1 MLYSKVFI
9 GLTLSIL
16 VFEKAHALE
25 SLDIDVDGYEYVAS
39 IMEEDISDFGISSD
53 LSCTMTMDSPYS
65 TETAVYEG
73 EIVHEDTL
81 TAKQKYVD
89 YTELIHKTDNN
100 DNIPGILA
108 NKPVTYP
115 YNEKMNLRPLPNN
128 HLLTSFIFNMSSE
141 LFHPNKNALDSD
153 QYSHYTVF
161 PKAIKLLLELTS
173 TRQLQLRFTRGYWDS
188 ETWGALPHNG
198 FKSGGSG
205 VELWATIEAS
215 SRKTAYKK
223 WKTLAN
229 YLSGHFCASINFIDN
244 SKTSFPQY
252 TYDSFFRGKEEKIPL
267 FDQKNG
273 NTSLY
278 VLHASLANEPVCTEN
293 LTPLIKFLPT
303 RGKAG
308 ISSYLDGHKV
318 FDSIWHS
325 ISIDVDTLC
334 EREDGQCQYK
344 METNVDVVIHVPNTL
359 KRFENP
365 IPKPI
370 PGDKLRCD
378 LSKPYDPYECF
389 PLPEST
395 DTNFS
400 LSQLFNKTINGCNNF
415 IEKPTT
421 ICVQATNDWDIT
433 LKVME
438 DDQKE
443 SYFGTPNN
451 CFELDSSKEYDL
463 IIDTQNSQNVT
474 FIGEVPIYV
483 SRSLTGYGQDHGGL
497 RTLLRNSN
505 ETPVK
510 IIFYESLPW
519 FMRLYLSTISVE
531 STNPNITRDTIME
544 SMYYSPAKD
553 REKPAHIEFLL
564 EIPPLTTVTFSYQF
578 DKTLL
583 QFAEYPPDAN
593 HGFEI
598 EAAVITVISPKLYQ
612 LRTPTLLVLLS
623 TPDFSMPY
631 NVIIITSTIMGLIFG
646 VMYNLLV
653 KRVVTLEEADKILTE
668 RSIKYRLL
676 VLKQRLLSKIGLT
689 P

>member
-1 MLYSKVFI
+1 MIYFKVFT

-16 VFEKAHALE
+16 VFQKVHSLE
-25 SLDIDVDGYEYVAS
+25 SLDIEINSYEYVTTPTEKVVTNSS
-39 IMEEDISDFGISSD
+39 IFGA
-53 LSCTMTMDSPYS
+53 LSCTITTDSLS
-65 TETAVYEG
+65 
-73 EIVHEDTL
+73 L
-81 TAKQKYVD
+81 TKAAEQKYVD
-89 YTELIHKTDNN
+89 FEKVLHKTDNHE
-100 DNIPGILA
+100 NIPGILT
-108 NKPVTYP
+108 NNPVTYP

-128 HLLTSFIFNMSSE
+128 HLLTSFIFDMDSE
-141 LFHPNKNALDSD
+141 PFYPNKNALDSD

-161 PKAIKLLLELTS
+161 PKIIKPLLELTS
-173 TRQLQLRFTRGYWDS
+173 TRQFQLRFTRGYWDS
-188 ETWGALPHNG
+188 ETWGTLPYNG

-205 VELWATIEAS
+205 VELWATIEATS
-215 SRKTAYKK
+215 KETAYEK

-252 TYDSFFRGKEEKIPL
+252 TFGSFFNGKEERIPL
-267 FDQKNG
+267 FNQKRE
-273 NTSLY
+273 NTDLY

-303 RGKAG
+303 RGKTG

-325 ISIDVDTLC
+325 VSIDVGTFC

-344 METNVDVVIHVPNTL
+344 MEANVDMVIHVPNTL
-359 KRFENP
+359 ERFENP
-365 IPKPI
+365 IPKPVA
-370 PGDKLRCD
+370 GDKLKCD
-378 LSKPYDPYECF
+378 LSKPHDIYECF
-389 PLPEST
+389 PLSEST

-400 LSQLFNKTINGCNNF
+400 LSQLFNKTIKGCNNF
-415 IEKPTT
+415 IKEPTT
-421 ICVQATNDWDIT
+421 ICVQATNEWDIT
-433 LKVME
+433 LKVIE
-438 DDQKE
+438 DGQKE
-443 SYFGTPNN
+443 SFFGTPDN
-451 CFELDSSKEYDL
+451 CFELVSSKEYDL
-463 IIDTQNSQNVT
+463 IIDTNNSQNVT
-474 FIGEVPIYV
+474 LIDEVPIYV

-497 RTLLRNSN
+497 RTLLKNPS

-519 FMRLYLSTISVE
+519 FMRLYLSTLTVE
-531 STNPNITRDTIME
+531 STDPSINRDTILE

-598 EAAVITVISPKLYQ
+598 EAAIITIVSPKLYQ
-612 LRTPTLLVLLS
+612 LRTSTLLLLLS

-631 NVIIITSTIMGLIFG
+631 NVIIITSTVMGLIFG
-646 VMYNLLV
+646 VMFNLLL
-653 KRVVTLEEADKILTE
+653 KRVVTLEEADKILVE
-668 RSIKYRLL
+668 RSIKYKLL
-676 VLKQRLLSKIGLT
+676 VLKQHVLRKIGLT
-689 P
+689 S

>member
-1 MLYSKVFI
+1 MLYSKVFT

-16 VFEKAHALE
+16 VFQKVHSLD
-25 SLDIDVDGYEYVAS
+25 SLDIDIDGYEYVTS
-39 IMEEDISDFGISSD
+39 LMEEDVTNSTISSD
-53 LSCTMTMDSPYS
+53 LSCTTTIDRLYS
-65 TETAVYEG
+65 TETAIYEEDIVNENTIITEQIYIDSA
-73 EIVHEDTL
+73 EIL
-81 TAKQKYVD
+81 
-89 YTELIHKTDNN
+89 HKTDNHE
-100 DNIPGILA
+100 NISGILT
-108 NKPVTYP
+108 NKSVTYP
-115 YNEKMNLRPLPNN
+115 YIEKMNLRPLPNN
-128 HLLTSFIFNMSSE
+128 HLLTSFIFDISSE
-141 LFHPNKNALDSD
+141 PFYPNKNTLDSD

-161 PKAIKLLLELTS
+161 PKIIKPLLELTS
-173 TRQLQLRFTRGYWDS
+173 VRQLQLRFTRGYWDS
-188 ETWGALPHNG
+188 ETWGALPYNG

-205 VELWATIEAS
+205 VELWATIEATS
-215 SRKTAYKK
+215 KETAYEK

-252 TYDSFFRGKEEKIPL
+252 TSHSFFRGKEERIPL
-267 FDQKNG
+267 FDQKNE

-278 VLHASLANEPVCTEN
+278 VLHASLANEPICTEN

-303 RGKAG
+303 RGKVG

-325 ISIDVDTLC
+325 VSIDVDTLC

-344 METNVDVVIHVPNTL
+344 MEANVDMVIHIPNTL
-359 KRFENP
+359 ERFENP
-365 IPKPI
+365 IPKPVA
-370 PGDKLRCD
+370 GDNLRCD

-395 DTNFS
+395 EVTFS
-400 LSQLFNKTINGCNNF
+400 LSQLFNKTIKGCDNF

-421 ICVQATNDWDIT
+421 ICVQATNEWDIT
-433 LKVME
+433 LKVIE

-443 SYFGTPNN
+443 SFFGTSNN
-451 CFELDSSKEYDL
+451 CFELDFSKEYDL
-463 IIDTQNSQNVT
+463 IIDTHNSQNVA

-483 SRSLTGYGQDHGGL
+483 SRSLAGYGQDHGGL
-497 RTLLRNSN
+497 RTLLRNPS

-519 FMRLYLSTISVE
+519 FMRLYLSTLTVE

-544 SMYYSPAKD
+544 SIYYSPAKD

-598 EAAVITVISPKLYQ
+598 GAAIITIISPKLYQ
-612 LRTPTLLVLLS
+612 LRTSTLLLLLS

-631 NVIIITSTIMGLIFG
+631 NVIIITSTVMGLMFG
-646 VMYNLLV
+646 VMFNLLV
-653 KRVVTLEEADKILTE
+653 KRVVTMEEADEILME

-676 VLKQRLLSKIGLT
+676 VLKQRILSKIGIT